1 MRLVQDLLLVACLL
15 FTFNTANAA
24 TLTDPLEEMFSRI
37 QSTLSKVVNGARV

>member
-24 TLTDPLEEMFSRI
+24 NFTDPLEEMFSRI